1 MITILF
7 DGKCS
12 LCAKEIKYYQK
23 IAPKGIFKWCDVTID
38 HSILDQYNLSQSQAL
53 LYLHAKDDNG
63 DMHIGVDAFII
74 IWSKLQKFKILAKII
89 SFPVI
94 YQIAKIIYRIFA
106 KIRFNNLDHCKIS
119 LNCDK
124 K

>member
-1 MITILF
+1 MITVLF

-12 LCAKEIKYYQK
+12 LCEKEIRYYQK
-23 IAPKGIFKWCDVTID
+23 IAPEGIFRWCDITID
-38 HSILDQYNLSQSQAL
+38 RSILDQYNLVQSQAL
-53 LYLHAKDDNG
+53 LYLHVKDDKGN
-63 DMHIGVDAFII
+63 MHIGVDAFII

-89 SFPVI
+89 SFPLI
-94 YQIAKIIYRIFA
+94 YQVAKVIYRIFA

-119 LNCDK
+119 LRHDK